1 MNLFI
6 DTETSGMV
14 LFEGKR
20 KTFPNYQKLNNY
32 DPCRV
37 VSICWLLC
45 QYDKVI
51 EQGYYL
57 IKPDNFII
65 SKESQNIH
73 GISQEEAEKHGHS
86 MINVLTELEVALTK
100 CSAVVAHN
108 ISFDINVIM
117 SEAYRYSKEN
127 VLNLIKS
134 KKHICTMQKGKEV
147 LNIKK
152 YPKLSEL
159 YKALYNLEL
168 QDAHN
173 ALVDTMCC
181 FKCYVKMFP
190 RDKSVFFYKDRE
202 IHLTDEQQLI
212 VYEDIQSNILVV
224 ASAGSGK
231 TMTTLTRIKY
241 LIDQGI
247 DESSIILTTFTCD
260 AANDMKRR
268 LSDIMGYKTT
278 VRACTIDALSKYY
291 VSKLTTEHT
300 FKYVGE
306 YSFEF
311 LNIIKNDATVIN
323 DIKYLFVDEFQDVN
337 EIQFNLIQ
345 EFYKNNVKVFVV
357 GDDAQNIY
365 SFRGSDVRYIINF
378 LNDFPDSKAFFLTK
392 NFRSTSQIVDLANAC
407 IECLQNR
414 IPKTMIAANTSEF
427 NNKPSIRYFSNHNDH
442 IEFLISEVS
451 TLVNNGV
458 SYDEIAIISP
468 INNILYSIEDK
479 LTEARIPNICLEG
492 KQESRV
498 MKANGYIC
506 LCTIHKA
513 KGLEW
518 DVVFLVGISDSLI
531 PKLKNAK
538 NIEDD
543 RRLFYVG
550 ITRPRKELIITY
562 TAKPSHP
569 FVSRYVAELPVNTYT
584 FHNFSVKYISGTSD
598 IDALYVESSITKL
611 VSLLDAQDYKHLR
624 DTILPELNN
633 MKQIKI
639 HQTRD
644 YGWLV
649 KKDGLYVD
657 FANFL
662 KVVIY
667 HSLGYVSFKYAKE
680 LLSNIEV
687 THEGYRVYRKYLSNL
702 KKDIHGNI
710 HGATKVG
717 SKDEDIFNNLVH
729 EMVKQGKKYDVE
741 PCNVPVFKSGHIYPP
756 FIDDIAHHITKLH
769 NEIDTLDIMDELWDV
784 SKCER
789 IICEGRKRLLYKT
802 ISGSSVF
809 EDNRELILD
818 AINGIKHY
826 LIDTNVE
833 CSKYISYDDVSYV
846 IDIVSNNRLISIKP
860 SARENIDLCWIIEL
874 LLQSCIYKNIDT
886 VVVYNPLQGCIF
898 ELDICNWSKG
908 IDLLSYIR
916 DKQNKL
922 ST

>member
-1 MNLFI
+1 MNIFI

-20 KTFPNYQKLNNY
+20 RTFPNYEKLENY

-37 VSICWLLC
+37 VSICWLVC
-45 QYDKVI
+45 QYDKII

-57 IKPDNFII
+57 IKPDNFTI

-73 GISQEEAEKHGHS
+73 GISQEEAEMHGHH
-86 MINVLTELEVALTK
+86 MVNVLNELENALAK
-100 CSAVVAHN
+100 CSAIVAHN
-108 ISFDINVIM
+108 IAFDVNVVM
-117 SEAYRYSKEN
+117 SEAYRYGREN
-127 VLNLIKS
+127 LLNLIKS

-168 QDAHN
+168 QGAHN

-181 FKCYVKMFP
+181 FKCYIKMFP
-190 RDKSVFFYKDRE
+190 QDKSVFFYKDRE

-212 VYEDIQSNILVV
+212 IYEDIQSNILVV

-268 LSDIMGYKTT
+268 LSDIMGYKTS
-278 VRACTIDALSKYY
+278 VRACTIDSLSKYY
-291 VSKLTTEHT
+291 VSKSTTGNT

-311 LNIIKNDATVIN
+311 LNIIKNDSTLIQ

-345 EFYKNNVKVFVV
+345 EFYKNNVKIFAV

-378 LNDFPDSKAFFLTK
+378 SNTFPDSKAFFLTK

-407 IECLQNR
+407 AECLQHR
-414 IPKTMIAANTSEF
+414 IPKTMIAVNTSEF
-427 NNKPSIRYFSNHNDH
+427 NNKPSIRYFSNDNDH
-442 IEFLISEVS
+442 IEFLTSEVQK
-451 TLVNNGV
+451 LVRNGI

-479 LTEARIPNICLEG
+479 LTEALIPNVCLEG
-492 KQESRV
+492 KHDSRV
-498 MKANGYIC
+498 MKSSGCIC

-538 NIEDD
+538 SIEDD

-550 ITRPRKELIITY
+550 ITRPRKELMITY
-562 TAKPSHP
+562 TAKQSHP
-569 FVSRYVAELPVNTYT
+569 FVSRYVAELPVHTYT
-584 FHNFSVKYISGTSD
+584 FHNFSMKYISGTSD
-598 IDALYVESSITKL
+598 IDVSYIESSTNKL
-611 VSLLDAQDYKHLR
+611 VSLLDAQDYIHLR
-624 DTILPELNN
+624 NTILPELDNI
-633 MKQIKI
+633 KKIKI

-644 YGWLV
+644 YGTLV

-662 KVVIY
+662 KLVIY
-667 HSLGYVSFKYAKE
+667 HSLGYGSFKYAKE

-687 THEGYRVYRKYLSNL
+687 TNDGYRVYRKHLSSL
-702 KKDIHGNI
+702 KKDIYFHKNI
-710 HGATKVG
+710 C
-717 SKDEDIFNNLVH
+717 SKDRDILDSLVR
-729 EMVKQGKKYDVE
+729 EMVKQGKKYNIE
-741 PCNVPVFKSGHIYPP
+741 PSNVPVFKFGHIHSP
-756 FIDDIAHHITKLH
+756 FIEDISHHITKLYKET
-769 NEIDTLDIMDELWDV
+769 NTLEIMDELWDI

-802 ISGSSVF
+802 ISGSSIF
-809 EDNRELILD
+809 EDNRELVLD
-818 AINGIKHY
+818 TIHGIQQY

-833 CSKYISYDDVSYV
+833 CSKYILYNDVSCV
-846 IDIVSNNRLISIKP
+846 IDIISNKKIITVKP
-860 SARENIDLCWIIEL
+860 SAREGIDLCWVVEL
-874 LLQSCIYKNIDT
+874 LLQSSICKNIDT

-898 ELDICNWSKG
+898 ELDICQWSKG
-908 IDLLSYIR
+908 DELLSYVMN
-916 DKQNKL
+916 KQNKL
-922 ST
+922 CT